1 LGDALADVGAR
12 DAVAKDTQVF
22 PVVDSSPIDT
32 TAPNPVPDAQIVV
45 DTAVPVPPVPDAAV
59 GPGPQEPTAVLNN
72 PKVMGS
78 GFCSVNS
85 MPNSAPGLFT
95 FFLVAAFGL
104 LVSRRRRR

>member
-1 LGDALADVGAR
+1 LADALPDVGGR
-12 DAVAKDTQVF
+12 DVVAKDTQVF

-45 DTAVPVPPVPDAAV
+45 DTAVPVVPVLDAAV
-59 GPGPQEPTAVLNN
+59 GPGPQEPQYNLR
-72 PKVMGS
+72 VMGG
-78 GFCSVNS
+78 GFCAVNP
-85 MPNSAPGLFT
+85 MPGSAPGLFT